1 MVYLV
6 PLGYDITNQ
15 WTLAVGLFRFINDLE
30 YLHYSAFAAGAL
42 LVGIPITILY
52 MVFQRYI
59 IEGIMAG
66 ATKG

>member
-1 MVYLV
+1 M
-6 PLGYDITNQ
+6 
-15 WTLAVGLFRFINDLE
+15 GLFKFITDLN
-30 YLHYSAFAAGAL
+30 YIHYSAFAAGAL
-42 LVGIPITILY
+42 LVGAPITLLY